1 MLTQTAY
8 SIFFFV
14 FMKQGLLCEKRDIV
28 VCRIQEKC
36 RFFSLDIQQIS
47 CRINAWFVITTK
59 LAYTNKQQITVQ
71 KGLGYA

>member
-1 MLTQTAY
+1 MQDTRKM
-8 SIFFFV
+8 SV
-14 FMKQGLLCEKRDIV
+14 
-28 VCRIQEKC
+28 
-36 RFFSLDIQQIS
+36 FSLDIQQIS